1 MIKLT
6 TETNP
11 NLKLLHEPF
20 CPQQFSEKQVEV
32 QVGLEETQ
40 LGNQEEDM
48 EERKLRR
55 EPGGCK
61 MEKLGRSSMAALET
75 VPLQAKISE
84 VAANFCVT
92 RKIETDVKALVFTFF
107 L

>member
-20 CPQQFSEKQVEV
+20 FPQQFSEKQDEV
-32 QVGLEETQ
+32 QVGLEEMQ

-48 EERKLRR
+48 EERKLR

-92 RKIETDVKALVFTFF
+92 RKIETDVKALVFKFF